1 MSSWFETC
9 VHLTRHLLLIVGA
22 LVVAGLIGGAVLMY
36 SGVFNVAAT
45 VVDSPLLSWALIT
58 VREASVATH
67 ARDVAQPPPDYV
79 PDRDNGFR
87 LYRQQCVMCH
97 TPIGRTPE
105 PMAVGFNPQA
115 PTFGPDADDMEEA
128 ELFWVTK
135 NGIRFTGMPAW
146 GPSLTDA
153 EIWDITAFL
162 ATLPE
167 MTAADYDAIDA
178 RVPDAAAVP

>member
-1 MSSWFETC
+1 MSPSSDTSTHW
-9 VHLTRHLLLIVGA
+9 LRHALVAIGA
-22 LVVAGLIGGAVLMY
+22 LVVAGAVGGAVVVY

-45 VVDSPLLSWALIT
+45 VVDSPLLARGLIT

-67 ARDVAQPPPDYV
+67 ARDVAVPADYA
-79 PDRDNGFR
+79 PDRDNGFQ

-97 TPIGRTPE
+97 TPVGRAPL

-115 PTFGPDADDMEEA
+115 PGFGPDADDMEDR

-146 GPSLTDA
+146 GPTYSD
-153 EIWDITAFL
+153 EQIWDIVAFL
-162 ATLPE
+162 KTLPE
-167 MTAADYDAIDA
+167 MTAADYDAMDA
-178 RVPDAAAVP
+178 RLPELPATP

>member
-9 VHLTRHLLLIVGA
+9 VHLTRHLLLIVGG

-36 SGVFNVAAT
+36 SGVFNVAAS
-45 VVDSPLLSWALIT
+45 VVDSPLLGWALIT
-58 VREASVATH
+58 VREASVGLH
-67 ARDVAQPPPDYV
+67 ARDVPPSDKV
-79 PDRDNGFR
+79 ADADRGFA
-87 LYRQQCVMCH
+87 LYRTNCVMCH
-97 TPIGRTPE
+97 TPVGRTPD

-115 PTFGPDADDMEEA
+115 PTFADDPDGMAAA

-153 EIWDITAFL
+153 QIWDVTAFVM
-162 ATLPE
+162 ALPG
-167 MTAADYDAIDA
+167 MTAAEYDALDA
-178 RVPDAAAVP
+178 RVPDTAAMP

>member
-9 VHLTRHLLLIVGA
+9 KHWLRHTLVTIGALAFLGIVGA
-22 LVVAGLIGGAVLMY
+22 AVFIY

-45 VVDSPLLSWALIT
+45 VADSRLLSWTLIT

-67 ARDVAQPPPDYV
+67 AKDVVEPANYTPN
-79 PDRDNGFR
+79 RDNGFR

-97 TPIGRTPE
+97 TPIGRTAE

-115 PTFGPDADDMEEA
+115 PTFGADADDMEDR

-146 GPSLTDA
+146 GPSFSDE
-153 EIWDITAFL
+153 EIWDIVAFL
-162 ATLPE
+162 KTMPE

-178 RVPDAAAVP
+178 RVPDLPATP

>member
-1 MSSWFETC
+1 MSSWSEGGGNW
-9 VHLTRHLLLIVGA
+9 LRHVLVAIGA
-22 LVVAGLIGGAVLMY
+22 LVVAGLIGAAVFIY

-45 VVDSPLLSWALIT
+45 VVDSPLLSRTLIA
-58 VREASVATH
+58 VREASVANH
-67 ARDVAQPPPDYV
+67 ARDVVVPANYV

-115 PTFGPDADDMEEA
+115 PSFGPDADDMTPE

-146 GPSLTDA
+146 GPSLTDE
-153 EIWDITAFL
+153 EIWDIVAFL
-162 ATLPE
+162 QTLPA
-167 MTAADYDAIDA
+167 MTAADYDAMDA
-178 RVPDAAAVP
+178 RVPEQAAAP

>member
-9 VHLTRHLLLIVGA
+9 VHLTRHLLLIVGG

-45 VVDSPLLSWALIT
+45 VVDSRLLSWALIT
-58 VREASVATH
+58 VREASVGLH
-67 ARDVAQPPPDYV
+67 ARDLPPADMAGDA
-79 PDRDNGFR
+79 DRGFA
-87 LYRQQCVMCH
+87 LYRANCAMCH
-97 TPIGRTPE
+97 TPVGRTPD

-115 PTFGPDADDMEEA
+115 PTFAEDPDEMSAN

-146 GPSLTDA
+146 GPSFTDA
-153 EIWDITAFL
+153 QIWDLTAFVMK
-162 ATLPE
+162 LPG
-167 MTAADYDAIDA
+167 MTAAEYDALDKRIPA
-178 RVPDAAAVP
+178 SVAMP